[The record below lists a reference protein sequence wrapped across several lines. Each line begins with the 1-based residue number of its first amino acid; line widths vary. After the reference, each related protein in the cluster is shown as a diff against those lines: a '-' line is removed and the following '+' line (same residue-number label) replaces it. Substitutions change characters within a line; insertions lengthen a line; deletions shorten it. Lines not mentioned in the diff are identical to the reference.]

1 MADDRDFKRREAEI
15 EKSRRE
21 LAALRERIKKRAK
34 KRDVQNDAEK
44 ADGSSADAG
53 G

>member
-15 EKSRRE
+15 EKARRE

-34 KRDVQNDAEK
+34 KREGQNGDK
-44 ADGSSADAG
+44 SADSDSSNG
-53 G
+53 R